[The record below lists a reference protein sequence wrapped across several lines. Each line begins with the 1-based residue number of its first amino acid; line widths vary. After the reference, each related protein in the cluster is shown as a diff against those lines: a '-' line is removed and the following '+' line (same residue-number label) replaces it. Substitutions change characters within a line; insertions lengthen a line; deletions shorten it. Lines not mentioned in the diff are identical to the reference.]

1 MAKIAIEELYCGDEY
16 NIMGAVT
23 AKALVLGVDK
33 RTEG

>member
-1 MAKIAIEELYCGDEY
+1 MAKITIEELYCGDEY